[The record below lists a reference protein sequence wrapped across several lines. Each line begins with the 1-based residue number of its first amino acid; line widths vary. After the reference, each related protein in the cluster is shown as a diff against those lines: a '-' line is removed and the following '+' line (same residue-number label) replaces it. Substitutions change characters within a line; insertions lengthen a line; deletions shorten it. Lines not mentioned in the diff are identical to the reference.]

1 MSTPGATKVRLK
13 VGSRAGAAGGGG
25 GARRQAGDDDDYR
38 LDDDVVV
45 ISSDEDDELAG
56 ADVAVDDD
64 EDDWE
69 VYDSEEEERP
79 AAKAKAARQPTR
91 GARKAGGAAKPA
103 ARKAAG
109 GGRGGGRRGRGSG
122 GSSSTQTAGRRRGR
136 SEFGEDADL
145 EEEFF
150 SEDEEGE
157 GVYRLGAGDEEFRDF
172 SGMQLKPDHYNRP
185 LWVCPDARIFLE
197 TFSPVYK
204 QAYDFLIAIAEP
216 VSRPEC
222 IHEYQLTP
230 HSLYAA
236 VSIGLETGTV
246 VAVLNRLSKN
256 VLPPEIKR
264 FVRGCTQNY
273 GKVKLVLQQNR
284 FFVESPH
291 PEILRQLLRD
301 PVIKAAAVPAP
312 GGAGA
317 GGGGGGAAG
326 DEGLQAFR
334 VGAARRDRAVADL
347 ARIEE
352 IDLAAEEGEP
362 GGAGAGQ
369 PSADAAA
376 ASQQQGDTQQGQQPG
391 QQQQQQPPS
400 YMLDAVEEDPDKELH
415 SFEVNPEKVE
425 NVKERCL
432 PDALNYPML
441 EEYDFKND
449 THNPDLAIDLKPN
462 VQHRPYQEKSLSK
475 MFGNGRARSGI
486 IVLPCGAG
494 KSLVGVS
501 AAARIKKSCLCLCT
515 NGVSVDQWKYQF
527 EMWTNIQKNQVCRF
541 TSQSREWFESP
552 SGVCIT
558 TYTMVAFSGRRSAEG
573 ERIMQQ
579 IMSREW
585 GLILL
590 DEVHVVPAAMFR
602 RVLGIVKAHCKL
614 GLTATLVREDAL
626 ISDLNFLIGP
636 KLYEANW
643 LDLTRGG
650 HIANVQCAE
659 VWCPLTR
666 EFAREYFR
674 PGVSQTVK
682 QLLYV
687 MNPAKLRACQFLVQ
701 YHEARGDK
709 VIVFSDNIYA
719 LREYAVRLRKPFIYG
734 ATGHQERTRILH
746 AFKHNPQV
754 NTVFLS
760 KVGDNSLDIPEANV
774 LVQISSH
781 AGSRRQEAQRLG
793 RILRKKKAR
802 PGAPSG
808 AEEFDAFFYTLL
820 TLDTQEVYF
829 TAKRQQFLIDQGYS
843 YKVIPSLLEAAG
855 PQATDGLLLSSRD
868 EQLDVLA
875 AILAAS
881 DADLAEED
889 VGEDK
894 DDLSSHLK
902 KKATTKRVVGNMA
915 ALSGAAG
922 ISYME
927 YSTGQGA
934 GGRGGAQRKPPGG
947 GKLAKLAKRFG

>member
-1 MSTPGATKVRLK
+1 MSGAGEKGTKVRLK
-13 VGSRAGAAGGGG
+13 LPGWVPPGASGTGTGGGG
-25 GARRQAGDDDDYR
+25 RGGRKAQGGEDEDYQP
-38 LDDDVVV
+38 DADVVV
-45 ISSDEDDELAG
+45 ISDDEDDDDAEVAGAGAGARGRGYRKGRFEDEDDE
-56 ADVAVDDD
+56 
-64 EDDWE
+64 DWE
-69 VYDSEEEERP
+69 
-79 AAKAKAARQPTR
+79 
-91 GARKAGGAAKPA
+91 
-103 ARKAAG
+103 
-109 GGRGGGRRGRGSG
+109 
-122 GSSSTQTAGRRRGR
+122 AGRRRAR
-136 SEFGEDADL
+136 SENFGEDEDL
-145 EEEFF
+145 DDEFI
-150 SEDEEGE
+150 SDDEEGA
-157 GVYRLGAGDEEFRDF
+157 VWRLGAGDEEFRDF

-204 QAYDFLIAIAEP
+204 QAYDFLIAISEP
-216 VSRPEC
+216 VSRPEW

-236 VSIGLETGTV
+236 VSIGLETATII
-246 VAVLNRLSKN
+246 AVLNRLSKN
-256 VLPPEIKR
+256 VLPNDIKK

-291 PEILRQLLRD
+291 PEILRQLLEDR
-301 PVIKAAAVPAP
+301 VIKDASELPQAPGSIAGAAGTAAGAEGGPAAGAAAA
-312 GGAGA
+312 AAA
-317 GGGGGGAAG
+317 GGGGGGG
-326 DEGLQAFR
+326 GGQGLTQFH

-347 ARIEE
+347 ARMEE
-352 IDLAAEEGEP
+352 IDLVGEDEEEDEGGQRGAGPAP
-362 GGAGAGQ
+362 GGG
-369 PSADAAA
+369 DAQLA
-376 ASQQQGDTQQGQQPG
+376 QQAQQA
-391 QQQQQQPPS
+391 QQQQPS

-415 SFEVNPEKVE
+415 SFEVDPAKVE
-425 NVKERCL
+425 KVKERCL

-449 THNPDLAIDLKPN
+449 THNPDLGIDLKPN
-462 VQHRPYQEKSLSK
+462 VTHRPYQEKSLSK

-527 EMWTNIQKNQVCRF
+527 EMWTNIQKSQVCRF
-541 TSQSREWFESP
+541 TSQTREWFDSP
-552 SGVCIT
+552 AGVCIT
-558 TYTMVAFSGRRSAEG
+558 TYTMVAFSGKRSAEG
-573 ERIMQQ
+573 EKIMQQ

-614 GLTATLVREDAL
+614 GLTATLVREDSL
-626 ISDLNFLIGP
+626 IGDLNFLIGP

-666 EFAREYFR
+666 EYAREYMR
-674 PGVSQTVK
+674 PSASQTQK

-687 MNPAKLRACQFLVQ
+687 MNPAKLRACQFLVD
-701 YHEARGDK
+701 YHERRGDK

-719 LREYAVRLRKPFIYG
+719 LREYAIRMKKPFIYG

-746 AFKHNPQV
+746 AFKHNSAV

-802 PGAPSG
+802 PGVAAG
-808 AEEFDAFFYTLL
+808 AEEFDAFFYTLV

-843 YKVIPSLLEAAG
+843 YKVIPALLEAAG
-855 PQATDGLLLSSRD
+855 AQDSDQLLLSSRED
-868 EQLDVLA
+868 QLDVLA
-875 AILAAS
+875 SILAAS

-889 VGEDK
+889 EG
-894 DDLSSHLK
+894 DDRDDVAKLRQR
-902 KKATTKRVVGNMA
+902 AATKRVVGNMA

-922 ISYME
+922 ISYLE
-927 YSTGQGA
+927 YSTG
-934 GGRGGAQRKPPGG
+934 GGRGRSKPPGG
-947 GKLAKLAKRFG
+947 GKLAKMAKKFG